1 MFRVR
6 RCSAPN
12 SSQTAQAQRSG
23 PNQLPQH
30 GHDNFLR
37 QAAHP
42 LGQQPRID
50 EEIERRPQHR
60 AEPNQRPAVPDIPQ
74 RNPGRQQAEQGIQ
87 PAGRHIAHTAA

>member
-1 MFRVR
+1 M
-6 RCSAPN
+6 
-12 SSQTAQAQRSG
+12 QRPQQQPDGTGQRNG

-42 LGQQPRID
+42 LGQQPRSD
-50 EEIERRPQHR
+50 AKIERRPQHR

-74 RNPGRQQAEQGIQ
+74 RNPGGQQAEQGIQ